1 MVLSGRPTRFL
12 SLDEIVEELWS
23 RDIERAFEV
32 GDLAKLYPIIT
43 GGPSCS
49 RLCISPAR
57 PTVYA
62 REVATRLLK
71 VAYIG
76 ATRQQH
82 DRRCKVY
89 HVRPQTLKR
98 LGLD

>member
-1 MVLSGRPTRFL
+1 VALMGRPTRFL
-12 SLDEIVEELWS
+12 SLDEIVEELWA
-23 RDIERAFEV
+23 RDIERAFQV
-32 GDLAKLYPIIT
+32 ADLAKLYPT
-43 GGPSCS
+43 SGGWPSCS
-49 RLCISPAR
+49 RLDISPAR

-71 VAYIG
+71 AGYIG

-89 HVRPQTLKR
+89 HVRPEVLER
-98 LGLD
+98 LGCD